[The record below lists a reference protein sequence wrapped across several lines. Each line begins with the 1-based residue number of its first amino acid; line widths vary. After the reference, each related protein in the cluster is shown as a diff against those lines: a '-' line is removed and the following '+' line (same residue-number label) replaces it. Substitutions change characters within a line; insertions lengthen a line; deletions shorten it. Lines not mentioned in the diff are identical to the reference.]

1 MSLKYHLVQ
10 RKDLRKDAAPGAKLY
25 YPQIRSGEK
34 ISFEKLCE
42 AVSGHTTASRG
53 DVQIVISGLLYMLK
67 MYLDLGLIVQVGEL
81 GNFRLTAGAPG
92 VKEKDDF
99 HVSLFKKGKVVFTPG
114 KILREIAEKST
125 FDALLPAGEEDCN
138 RLHVD

>member
-10 RKDLRKDAAPGAKLY
+10 RRDMRKGAAADAKLY

-42 AVSGHTTASRG
+42 AISGHATASKG
-53 DVQIVISGLLYMLK
+53 DVQIVISSLLYMLK

-81 GNFRLTAGAPG
+81 GNFRMTAGGPG
-92 VKEKDDF
+92 VEDKKDF
-99 HVSLFKKGKVVFTPG
+99 NVSMFKKGKVIFTPG
-114 KILREIAEKST
+114 SLLRDVANKASYEV
-125 FDALLPAGEEDCN
+125 LPLVKDDCG
-138 RLHVD
+138 RVHLD